1 VLGHDTRPAFYPY
14 EERFPTPQ
22 GDQARRGFFAAVRVH
37 PWSDLVVLPHERT
50 RSKPK
55 ADRLELLR
63 ATRTQISPIFCL
75 FEDDGGEAR
84 QILDEI
90 TRDVPLVCGTTTAPA
105 CRDIARDH
113 TLWWAANRPAQQ
125 LVDLFVNRRLY
136 IADGHHRYETA
147 LEYRDERRAVAD
159 RWDPSAPYEY
169 VMALLVP
176 ADDPGLVVLPTHRLI
191 HTPRPLDREALV
203 EGWRRTFVVD
213 TWPLPEREPGQA
225 LADELR
231 RRGAYHHIFA
241 ALGVEPGIAHM
252 LSLRGAPRDWHAPA
266 SWRTLDVGLLQAL
279 IVEPLERYPGTEVEF
294 TRDPEEC
301 VRHAARD
308 RRNLSLLL
316 NATTVDQILAV
327 ARAGDRM
334 PEKSTYFMPKV
345 ATGMVM
351 YPLD

>member
-1 VLGHDTRPAFYPY
+1 MVGPGRAAARADAVEAEGGPTGAAARDAHADQSDLLLVRGRRRRGTPDPRRDHARRPA
-14 EERFPTPQ
+14 
-22 GDQARRGFFAAVRVH
+22 
-37 PWSDLVVLPHERT
+37 
-50 RSKPK
+50 
-55 ADRLELLR
+55 RLR
-63 ATRTQISPIFCL
+63 H
-75 FEDDGGEAR
+75 DH
-84 QILDEI
+84 
-90 TRDVPLVCGTTTAPA
+90 
-105 CRDIARDH
+105 H